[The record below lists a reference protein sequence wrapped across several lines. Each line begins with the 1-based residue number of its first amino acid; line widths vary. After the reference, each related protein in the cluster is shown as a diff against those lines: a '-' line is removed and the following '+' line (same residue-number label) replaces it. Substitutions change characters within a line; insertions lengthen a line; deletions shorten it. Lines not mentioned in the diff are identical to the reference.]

1 MIKGVTMNKRIKSPS
16 VCLLLTVAW
25 LLLST
30 TAYAATVKGKATVN
44 AEAQA
49 GVEIL
54 AYPAGVLTFE
64 APAAHISAAT
74 ANDGLFSLELPEGQ
88 YYLLARGE
96 ALSAYYGRNPITVPQ
111 KGLENVNLLLTADN
125 LPEPQEAPAIETGIV
140 GSVSLGGRPV
150 QNAIV
155 TVYPDLSSQLKGMGL
170 GMAAPTDQQGYF
182 ELPLS
187 SGTYYLVVR
196 VRQSGQMVG
205 PLQAGDLFGY
215 LPGNPLVLPAESLA
229 RVHIPLI
236 EVPAKAERHAASLF
250 GNTLVTGRVLDL
262 QGTPVAGIKVL
273 LYDDPMSSTGHFSF
287 HGKPAMMAVT
297 NCLSPRAVTTTLP
310 LAVNSAAHLLR
321 ESSMVATRAHPTIR
335 LLSKL
340 ARFWMASR
348 SLWMRCINRSQLP
361 LWVIEPLF
369 RL

>member
-215 LPGNPLVLPAESLA
+215 LPENPLVLTAEGLA

-236 EVPAKAERHAASLF
+236 EVPEKVERHAANLF

-262 QGTPVAGIKVL
+262 QGAPVAGIKVL
-273 LYDDPMSSTGHFSF
+273 LYDDPMLFVSRQTGDDGSYQLSF
-287 HGKPAMMAVT
+287 PKGGHYYLAARSELGGTPAPGELYGRYQGSPDHSIIIKTGKV
-297 NCLSPRAVTTTLP
+297 LDGLEIV
-310 LAVNSAAHLLR
+310 VD
-321 ESSMVATRAHPTIR
+321 EVY
-335 LLSKL
+335 
-340 ARFWMASR
+340 
-348 SLWMRCINRSQLP
+348 
-361 LWVIEPLF
+361 
-369 RL
+369 